1 MATPLLVDL
10 ILEIAARSDP
20 ATLVRCAAAC
30 KDLRRHIADPGFR
43 RRLRLRRSDDRFV
56 PSLLRGHL
64 VVGNSGVHD
73 ELRFFDTTSPYAT
86 KLLSAAACFP
96 RGPDSEPLPVGELLA
111 SRDGILLVRTADDL
125 RVCSHT
131 AGRSQAIAIPHPPEP
146 NSDAHYVLLGGGGG
160 IDRPFRVLKVRLV
173 LDQSGNVSGLRI
185 TVFLSEQN
193 KWGTCSTKVPA
204 PGIHG
209 RSRSSRLTN
218 PLVVGDDAV
227 HWLCLTDTASYILT
241 LHAVGAAAQVT
252 STRLP
257 ARIYGA
263 CREAQLHHMVLAS
276 MSPGG
281 RPVVLVADSDRIS
294 MWAQHEHSARWK
306 ERPETVVDKEAVER
320 YTQTGGLMGRWIGV
334 PQLEWFAERSGVV
347 LFRFISFG
355 GWFWL
360 DLRSMEVVRW
370 FHPGFSWIPTS
381 ISFPCEIDL
390 ASWAPT
396 FRKSL

>member
-96 RGPDSEPLPVGELLA
+96 RGPYSEPLP
-111 SRDGILLVRTADDL
+111 
-125 RVCSHT
+125 
-131 AGRSQAIAIPHPPEP
+131 AIAIPHPPEP

-257 ARIYGA
+257 ARIHGA
-263 CREAQLHHMVLAS
+263 CREARLHHMVLAS

-370 FHPGFSWIPTS
+370 FHPGFSWVPTS
-381 ISFPCEIDL
+381 ISFPFEIDL